1 MSLNDVYTQ
10 KYVPTR
16 KSEALAYIDLVLSE
30 AEENVE
36 SELHGDP
43 GKIYEAK
50 KTVANWKRIHS
61 ELKSGPISTAQAN
74 QSLKGRNL
82 PPIEAGYEPS
92 EDNLV
97 EWRLQYVEFKLD
109 YNLLSALRDA
119 LVK

>member
-43 GKIYEAK
+43 RKIQRSSQ
-50 KTVANWKRIHS
+50 TVANWKRIHS
-61 ELKSGPISTAQAN
+61 QLESGEIHEGKAN
-74 QSLKGRNL
+74 QFLKGSKL
-82 PPIEAGYEPS
+82 PPIEDGYEPS
-92 EDNLV
+92 DDNLV
-97 EWRLQYVEFKLD
+97 EWRLQGVEFKLD